1 MDRNTSFK
9 VTRDMIKL
17 SIKDINTSFLAIVE
31 SYNIETGRAV
41 IHPKI
46 KYLNNDGEY
55 VEYASIVECP
65 VASFKCGSFYLRCP
79 YVAGDIVIVVCS
91 QDALDD
97 LLITSSTAISNLD
110 GVSKHRM
117 QDAIII
123 GGVFVEDE
131 KIMNTNF
138 PNDFLI
144 QNRANNDLIV
154 LKKEGGVEITTS
166 TKVKINAGNV
176 INITSPVS
184 NIKGDV
190 NITGNVTITGN
201 STTSGAVQGGTVGT
215 ASGIDLDEHTHSYT
229 LPAHAAG
236 SANTSSSQ

>member
-1 MDRNTSFK
+1 MDRTVGLKFMNN
-9 VTRDMIKL
+9 VIK
-17 SIKDINTSFLAIVE
+17 SNISEVNTSFLAIVE
-31 SYNIETGRAV
+31 SYDIETGRAT

-46 KYLNNDGEY
+46 KYLDNNGEY

-79 YVAGDIVIVVCS
+79 YVYGDIVIVVCS

-97 LLITSSTAISNLD
+97 LLISSGTTISNLD
-110 GVSKHRM
+110 GIQKHRM

-131 KIMNTNF
+131 KIMNKNF
-138 PNDFLI
+138 PNDFII
-144 QNRANNDLIV
+144 QNRLNNDLIV
-154 LKKEGGVEITTS
+154 LKKEGGVEINTTS
-166 TKVKINAGNV
+166 EVKINSGNV

-190 NITGNVTITGN
+190 NITGNANVSGN
-201 STTSGAVQGGTVGT
+201 FVGGTVAT
-215 ASGIDLDEHTHSYT
+215 ASGIDLDKHTHSYT
-229 LPAHAAG
+229 VPAHGAG
-236 SANTSSSQ
+236 PANTSPSQ

>member
-1 MDRNTSFK
+1 MDRINSYKITK
-9 VTRDMIKL
+9 DMINL
-17 SIKDINTSFLAIVE
+17 AVKDINTSFLAVIE
-31 SYNIETGRAV
+31 SYDIITGRAI

-46 KYLNNDGEY
+46 KYLDNQGQY

-79 YVAGDIVIVVCS
+79 YVSGDIVIVVCS

-97 LLITSSTAISNLD
+97 LLIASTTTISNLD
-110 GVSKHRM
+110 GIVRHRM

-131 KIMNTNF
+131 KLMNNNF

-144 QNRANNDLIV
+144 QNRNNNDLIV
-154 LKKEGGVEITTS
+154 IKKEGGVEVTTTS
-166 TKVKINAGNV
+166 EIKINAGNV
-176 INITSPVS
+176 VNLTSPVS

-201 STTSGAVQGGTVGT
+201 NTISGAVQGGTVST
-215 ASGIDLDEHTHSYT
+215 SSGISLDDHTHSYT
-229 LPAHAAG
+229 SPAHAAG
-236 SANTSSSQ
+236 PANTSPSQ